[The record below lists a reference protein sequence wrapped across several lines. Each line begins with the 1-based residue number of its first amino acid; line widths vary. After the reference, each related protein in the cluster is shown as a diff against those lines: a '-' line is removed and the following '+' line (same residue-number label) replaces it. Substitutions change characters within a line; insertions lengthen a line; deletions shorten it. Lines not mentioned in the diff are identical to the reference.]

1 MRTTEV
7 IENRREHIKRF
18 ICLTN
23 IGKENESFR
32 IDFDNL
38 VKFLMQAPTIRF
50 AASDYEALLTR
61 ELESKILNKVLTPD
75 DMDSISDYIWDL
87 AEYCTVLMNRNDKE
101 QTGLTE
107 NRAIAKHEIAERL
120 RSGKLR

>member
-1 MRTTEV
+1 MAAIEVTEY
-7 IENRREHIKRF
+7 RREHIKRF

-23 IGKENESFR
+23 VGKENEAFR

-50 AASDYEALLTR
+50 AASEYEVLLTR
-61 ELESKILNKVLTPD
+61 ELESKIINKVLTPA

-87 AEYCTVLMNRNDKE
+87 AEYCTVLMDEKDRKQRD
-101 QTGLTE
+101 LTHS
-107 NRAIAKHEIAERL
+107 RASAKHEIAERL
-120 RSGKLR
+120 RSGKLH